1 MRLTARSCWAFAGE
15 PLTREVSDTG
25 TDICRGQCKAIHL
38 VIHTGTQRKGTCIVQ
53 HSVTYTNTCKAQ
65 HTARYRATHT
75 DTMKAWSQVYTQ
87 ENTDSY
93 TDDNMQTHAM
103 YHTATQQAMSSVDG
117 NVYRYTQSHS

>member
-1 MRLTARSCWAFAGE
+1 MQGAAHS
-15 PLTREVSDTG
+15 
-25 TDICRGQCKAIHL
+25 K
-38 VIHTGTQRKGTCIVQ
+38 VQ
-53 HSVTYTNTCKAQ
+53 SNT
-65 HTARYRATHT
+65 HRYYEGLA
-75 DTMKAWSQVYTQ
+75 QVYTQ